1 MLTYLSLLYFSKV
14 NHSQRLSE
22 TPLKSWLAV
31 ERNGNVLTGHCNCL
45 AGLGGVCSHVG
56 AILFAVEAGVRMRKS
71 RTCTSVPCQ
80 WLMPSGVGNV
90 SYAELQEIDFT
101 SSNTKKRKLDERIS
115 GLTSQA
121 HPTQAKPRTAYGPST
136 QQISKFYERLHAS
149 GTKPAILSLVSP
161 YNKDYVTKKA
171 VMDLPTTLD
180 GLYSEQLSSMS
191 FTELLI
197 KADEVF
203 KEMSCSKEQAVNV
216 EESTRE
222 QRNSKVWTK
231 MRAGRITA
239 SNFHQICHTSPAKP
253 SLSLIKQICY
263 GSNFQSAATD
273 WGIRQEKR
281 ALDEYRKV
289 C

>member
-1 MLTYLSLLYFSKV
+1 MVHPQSRSVSFMNVCMLQEQSLLYCP
-14 NHSQRLSE
+14 LSLH
-22 TPLKSWLAV
+22 TTK
-31 ERNGNVLTGHCNCL
+31 
-45 AGLGGVCSHVG
+45 
-56 AILFAVEAGVRMRKS
+56 I
-71 RTCTSVPCQ
+71 VP
-80 WLMPSGVGNV
+80 
-90 SYAELQEIDFT
+90 
-101 SSNTKKRKLDERIS
+101 K
-115 GLTSQA
+115 
-121 HPTQAKPRTAYGPST
+121 
-136 QQISKFYERLHAS
+136 
-149 GTKPAILSLVSP
+149 KPA
-161 YNKDYVTKKA
+161 T
-171 VMDLPTTLD
+171 DLPTTLD

-203 KEMSCSKEQAVNV
+203 KEMSCSKEQSVNV

-239 SNFHQICHTSPAKP
+239 SNFHQICHTNPGKP

-263 GSNFQSAATD
+263 GSNFHSAATD

-289 C
+289 CSEKKMLL

>member
-1 MLTYLSLLYFSKV
+1 MK
-14 NHSQRLSE
+14 
-22 TPLKSWLAV
+22 
-31 ERNGNVLTGHCNCL
+31 RNGNVLTGHCNCL

-56 AILFAVEAGVRMRKS
+56 AILFAVEAGVRMLKS
-71 RTCTSVPCQ
+71 KTCTSVPCQ
-80 WLMPSGVGNV
+80 WLMPSGIGNV

-101 SSNTKKRKLDERIS
+101 SSNTKKRFA
-115 GLTSQA
+115 T
-121 HPTQAKPRTAYGPST
+121 
-136 QQISKFYERLHAS
+136 
-149 GTKPAILSLVSP
+149 
-161 YNKDYVTKKA
+161 
-171 VMDLPTTLD
+171 DLPTTLD

-239 SNFHQICHTSPAKP
+239 SNFHQICHTNPGKP

-263 GSNFQSAATD
+263 GSNFHSAATD

-289 C
+289 CSEKKFYNLHQEQK

>member
-1 MLTYLSLLYFSKV
+1 M
-14 NHSQRLSE
+14 RM
-22 TPLKSWLAV
+22 LKS
-31 ERNGNVLTGHCNCL
+31 T
-45 AGLGGVCSHVG
+45 S
-56 AILFAVEAGVRMRKS
+56 
-71 RTCTSVPCQ
+71 CTSVPCH

-90 SYAELQEIDFT
+90 SYAELQEKDFT

-121 HPTQAKPRTAYGPST
+121 HPTQAKPRTAYG
-136 QQISKFYERLHAS
+136 
-149 GTKPAILSLVSP
+149 
-161 YNKDYVTKKA
+161 
-171 VMDLPTTLD
+171 
-180 GLYSEQLSSMS
+180 SS
-191 FTELLI
+191 

-239 SNFHQICHTSPAKP
+239 SNFHQICHTNPAKP
-253 SLSLIKQICY
+253 SLSLIKPICY
-263 GSNFQSAATD
+263 GSNFQSAATY
-273 WGIRQEKR
+273 WGIRQKR

-289 C
+289 LVCSEKMPS

>member
-1 MLTYLSLLYFSKV
+1 M
-14 NHSQRLSE
+14 
-22 TPLKSWLAV
+22 
-31 ERNGNVLTGHCNCL
+31 
-45 AGLGGVCSHVG
+45 
-56 AILFAVEAGVRMRKS
+56 IKS

-101 SSNTKKRKLDERIS
+101 SSSTKKRKLDERIS

-121 HPTQAKPRTAYGPST
+121 HPTQAKPRITYGLST

-149 GTKPAILSLVSP
+149 GTKPAILSLVCP
-161 YNKDYVTKKA
+161 YNKDYLTKKP
-171 VMDLPTTLD
+171 VMDLPTSLD
-180 GLYSEQLSSMS
+180 GLYSGQLSNGSMS

-197 KADEVF
+197 KADDVF
-203 KEMSCSKEQAVNV
+203 KEMSCRKEQAVNV

-222 QRNSKVWTK
+222 QRNSKIWTK
-231 MRAGRITA
+231 MRAGRNTA
-239 SNFHQICHTSPAKP
+239 SNFHQICHANPAKP

-263 GSNFQSAATD
+263 GSSFESSATD
-273 WGIRQEKR
+273 WGIRQDKR

-289 C
+289 CSEKNAFIIYIKNKNNRDTPERYLL

>member
-1 MLTYLSLLYFSKV
+1 
-14 NHSQRLSE
+14 
-22 TPLKSWLAV
+22 
-31 ERNGNVLTGHCNCL
+31 
-45 AGLGGVCSHVG
+45 
-56 AILFAVEAGVRMRKS
+56 
-71 RTCTSVPCQ
+71 
-80 WLMPSGVGNV
+80 MPTVVANV

-101 SSNTKKRKLDERIS
+101 ASNAKKRKLDERIS
-115 GLTSQA
+115 GQTSQA
-121 HPTQAKPRTAYGPST
+121 HPTKAKPRTAYGPST

-149 GTKPAILSLVSP
+149 GTKPAILSLVYP
-161 YNKDYVTKKA
+161 YNKDYVTKKPDI
-171 VMDLPTTLD
+171 MDLPATLD
-180 GLYSEQLSSMS
+180 ELYSEQLRSMS

-222 QRNSKVWTK
+222 QRNSKVWAK

-239 SNFHQICHTSPAKP
+239 SNFHQICHTNPAKP

-273 WGIRQEKR
+273 WGIQNEKR

-289 C
+289 CS

>member
-1 MLTYLSLLYFSKV
+1 MFTYLSLLYFSKV

-80 WLMPSGVGNV
+80 WLLPSGVGNV
-90 SYAELQEIDFT
+90 SYAERLEIDFT

-115 GLTSQA
+115 
-121 HPTQAKPRTAYGPST
+121 
-136 QQISKFYERLHAS
+136 
-149 GTKPAILSLVSP
+149 
-161 YNKDYVTKKA
+161 
-171 VMDLPTTLD
+171 
-180 GLYSEQLSSMS
+180 
-191 FTELLI
+191 
-197 KADEVF
+197 DEVV

>member
-1 MLTYLSLLYFSKV
+1 M
-14 NHSQRLSE
+14 
-22 TPLKSWLAV
+22 LKS
-31 ERNGNVLTGHCNCL
+31 
-45 AGLGGVCSHVG
+45 
-56 AILFAVEAGVRMRKS
+56 K
-71 RTCTSVPCQ
+71 TCTLVPCQ

-101 SSNTKKRKLDERIS
+101 FSNTKERKLDERIC

-121 HPTQAKPRTAYGPST
+121 HPTQAKPRTAYGLST

-149 GTKPAILSLVSP
+149 GTKSAILSLVSP
-161 YNKDYVTKKA
+161 YYKDYVTKKPA
-171 VMDLPTTLD
+171 MDLPTNLD

-191 FTELLI
+191 FTELLT

-203 KEMSCSKEQAVNV
+203 REMSCSKEQAVNV
-216 EESTRE
+216 EKSTRE
-222 QRNSKVWTK
+222 QRNSKLWTK

-239 SNFHQICHTSPAKP
+239 SNFHQMCHTNPAKP

-263 GSNFQSAATD
+263 GSNFQCAATD
-273 WGIRQEKR
+273 CGIRHEKR

-289 C
+289 CSGKNAFIIYIKNKNNRDNGEIPTLIDLPKEPISNLSRCFIQSFQIWCDK